1 MAGSLSIRKIYVDG
15 RFKTADSY
23 SDAKFKFELKESAQL
38 PDKCVCFVD
47 DLVIPHSWYNVE
59 ENSKY
64 LYVRRYQDL
73 SNTTTDHIIA
83 LEVQNHTFDSL
94 KNALQASLDAA
105 FGSNVFTVTKNDRS
119 GIITVTIEAQ
129 SDCKI
134 FTDAEL
140 QGNIIWYGASYDPSN
155 LMSANEVL
163 GVLTPQIGVS
173 VKTSLVD
180 LRRYHNVYLSS
191 PTLSSYS
198 TLGPRGENNIIKKV
212 PVTSD
217 YGSMIFDSVVAS
229 HDWVNVSKILLK
241 TLEFRLSDAYGRT
254 IDFHGIPVSLSLIF
268 MIQDD

>member
-1 MAGSLSIRKIYVDG
+1 MDSRY
-15 RFKTADSY
+15 KTTDSY
-23 SDAKFKFELKESAQL
+23 SDAQFKFELKESVQL

-47 DLVIPHSWYNVE
+47 DVVIPHSWYNAE

-64 LYVRRYQDL
+64 LYVRRFQDGTASL
-73 SNTTTDHIIA
+73 NTDRVIA
-83 LEVQNHTFDSL
+83 FEVQNHTFDSL

-140 QGNIIWYGASYDPSN
+140 QGNIIWYGASYDSSN

-198 TLGPRGENNIIKKV
+198 TLGPRGENKIIKKV
-212 PVTSD
+212 PVTFD
-217 YGSMIFDSVVAS
+217 YGSMIFDSVVAG
-229 HDWVNVSKILLK
+229 HDWVTVSKILLK

-254 IDFHGIPVSLSLIF
+254 IDFHGIPVSLPLIF
-268 MIQDD
+268 MIQDG

>member
-1 MAGSLSIRKIYVDG
+1 MAGSLSIRKIYVDS
-15 RFKTADSY
+15 RFKTADSL
-23 SDAKFKFELKESAQL
+23 SDSNFKFELKESVQL

-140 QGNIIWYGASYDPSN
+140 QGNIIWYGASYDSSN

-163 GVLTPQIGVS
+163 GVLTPQIGVT

-229 HDWVNVSKILLK
+229 HDWVNVSKRLLK

-254 IDFHGIPVSLSLIF
+254 IDFHGIPVSFSLIF

>member
-1 MAGSLSIRKIYVDG
+1 MAGSLSIRKIYVDS

-23 SDAKFKFELKESAQL
+23 SDAQFKFELKESVQL

-140 QGNIIWYGASYDPSN
+140 QGTNDWSGASYDSSN

-163 GVLTPQIGVS
+163 GVLTPQIGVT

-180 LRRYHNVYLSS
+180 LRRYHNIYLSS

-229 HDWVNVSKILLK
+229 HDWVNVSKRLLK
-241 TLEFRLSDAYGRT
+241 TLEFRLSDAYGRN
-254 IDFHGIPVSLSLIF
+254 IDFHGILVSFSLIF